1 MKVRIEVANG
11 QVINVAADVDIEVQ
25 IVDHDILDAG
35 NYIIDDTE
43 VDVSFFDVEA
53 SVLDDLTLHHS
64 HRSYND

>member
-25 IVDHDILDAG
+25 IVDYDILDAG
-35 NYIIDDTE
+35 NYILDDTE

-53 SVLDDLTLHHS
+53 SVLDDLTPTPFAQEL
-64 HRSYND
+64 

>member
-35 NYIIDDTE
+35 NYILDDTE

-53 SVLDDLTLHHS
+53 STLDVLTPTPFAQEL
-64 HRSYND
+64 